1 MNYLKLKDLEYP
13 IEIKS
18 GEILN
23 IKFLNLKLFLN
34 FYNSLINQDSEY
46 FSFSENYT
54 KKIDL
59 FKKSIFIENI
69 LSLNLNDKKI
79 INSLYKQIEKYSYK
93 YELKIF
99 EINKMIQELLAE
111 IKMDIDGEAENDMD
125 LSLGKLLGMYNF
137 KFIEEKEDFKIN
149 LISYLRN
156 LKNISNFSI
165 VFVLDGLK
173 FLDIDDYLSLEKELE
188 KLEYTLINF
197 SFISISDI
205 TKNIKNITVDDVGC
219 IF

>member
-165 VFVLDGLK
+165 VFVLDGIK
-173 FLDIDDYLSLEKELE
+173 FLDIDDYLLLEKELE
-188 KLEYTLINF
+188 KLECTLINF
-197 SFISISDI
+197 SFISTSDI

>member
-1 MNYLKLKDLEYP
+1 
-13 IEIKS
+13 
-18 GEILN
+18 
-23 IKFLNLKLFLN
+23 
-34 FYNSLINQDSEY
+34 
-46 FSFSENYT
+46 
-54 KKIDL
+54 
-59 FKKSIFIENI
+59 
-69 LSLNLNDKKI
+69 
-79 INSLYKQIEKYSYK
+79 
-93 YELKIF
+93 
-99 EINKMIQELLAE
+99 MIQELLTE

>member
-156 LKNISNFSI
+156 LKNISNFSV
-165 VFVLDGLK
+165 VFVLDGIK
-173 FLDIDDYLSLEKELE
+173 FLDIGDYLLLEKELE
-188 KLEYTLINF
+188 KLECTLINF
-197 SFISISDI
+197 SFISTSDI

>member
-156 LKNISNFSI
+156 LKNNGVYSI
-165 VFVLDGLK
+165 IFCRFVFLKELYHICFK
-173 FLDIDDYLSLEKELE
+173 FLGRV
-188 KLEYTLINF
+188 
-197 SFISISDI
+197 ISVILVPARAYFPI
-205 TKNIKNITVDDVGC
+205 
-219 IF
+219 

>member
-79 INSLYKQIEKYSYK
+79 IN
-93 YELKIF
+93 
-99 EINKMIQELLAE
+99 
-111 IKMDIDGEAENDMD
+111 
-125 LSLGKLLGMYNF
+125 
-137 KFIEEKEDFKIN
+137 
-149 LISYLRN
+149 
-156 LKNISNFSI
+156 
-165 VFVLDGLK
+165 
-173 FLDIDDYLSLEKELE
+173 
-188 KLEYTLINF
+188 
-197 SFISISDI
+197 
-205 TKNIKNITVDDVGC
+205 
-219 IF
+219 